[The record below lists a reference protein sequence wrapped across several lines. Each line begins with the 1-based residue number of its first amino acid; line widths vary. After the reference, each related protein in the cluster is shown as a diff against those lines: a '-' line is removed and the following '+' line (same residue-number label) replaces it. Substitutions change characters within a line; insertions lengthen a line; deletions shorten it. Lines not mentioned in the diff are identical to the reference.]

1 MSVTVLILG
10 ILVVVGGL
18 ASLGFGIRI
27 SEFSLGHTLILT
39 GTTALSSGLVV
50 IGLAVAISKL
60 AQIAEALALPRLG
73 PAQPAEAAS
82 EQQPRFETLPP
93 RPFEAQPEARPVEP
107 AAPELRAVEPGPP
120 EPPPVEART
129 PSDATVDVSASA
141 IERLRSSIGRP
152 ANPDLVT
159 EVEGVPL
166 SPNGPRLSAQNGAG
180 YQPKPPVEEPAQDAG
195 ATAETLKTK
204 RLDFLF
210 RSRASRPAEP
220 VEPAWTKRS
229 VRDLQNGSP
238 MAPQATEPRAAPEPP
253 PRPEPPRDVAILKS
267 GIVDGMAYTLYADGS
282 IEAQL
287 PQGTV
292 RFGSITELRAHIE
305 NNS

>member
-10 ILVVVGGL
+10 ILVVAGGL
-18 ASLGFGIRI
+18 ISLGFGIKI
-27 SEFSLGHTLILT
+27 NEFSLGHTLILA

-50 IGLAVAISKL
+50 IGLAAAISKL
-60 AQIAEALALPRLG
+60 AQIAEALAMPGLRPID
-73 PAQPAEAAS
+73 PAEPAA

-107 AAPELRAVEPGPP
+107 AAPESRAVEPGSP
-120 EPPPVEART
+120 EPPVEARP

-152 ANPDLVT
+152 RKPDPVT
-159 EVEGVPL
+159 EIEDVPL
-166 SPNGPRLSAQNGAG
+166 SPNGPPLSAQNGAG

-238 MAPQATEPRAAPEPP
+238 MAPPAAEPRAAPEPP